1 MYDKAPTNSIILT
14 GTVKAPWKFRDYET
28 HKHKALSESVDWE
41 DGASIDDDVR
51 RIEAILRDPKYDGGF
66 LFITEARSPTTNCSV
81 SCPYGLDQLE
91 AAIKASGEFKLYFEN
106 KDARIYVLKD
116 YRIQPP

>member
-1 MYDKAPTNSIILT
+1 MYDHAPTNSIILT
-14 GTVKAPWKFRDYET
+14 GTVKAPWKYRDYET
-28 HKHKALSESVDWE
+28 HKHKALSESVDWDE
-41 DGASIDDDVR
+41 GASIDDDVR

-66 LFITEARSPTTNCSV
+66 LFITRSQIANDELFGLL
-81 SCPYGLDQLE
+81 PYGLDQLE